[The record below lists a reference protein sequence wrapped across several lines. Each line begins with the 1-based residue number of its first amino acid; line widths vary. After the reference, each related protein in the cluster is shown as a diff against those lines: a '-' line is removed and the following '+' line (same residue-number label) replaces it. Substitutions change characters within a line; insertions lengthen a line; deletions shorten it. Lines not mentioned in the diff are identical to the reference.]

1 MALVDK
7 IKQFVQ
13 DVRQE
18 MSRVSW
24 PAREQ
29 LKGSTSVVIAF
40 SLIFAVYTFGADQI
54 LQQLVKL
61 LLTAR

>member
-1 MALVDK
+1 MALIDK
-7 IKQFVQ
+7 LKQFVQ

-24 PAREQ
+24 PTRGE
-29 LKGSTSVVIAF
+29 LRGSTGVVIAF

-54 LQQLVKL
+54 LQKLVKL
-61 LLTAR
+61 LLTAD

>member
-1 MALVDK
+1 MALIEK

-24 PAREQ
+24 PTREQ
-29 LKGSTSVVIAF
+29 LKGSTGVVIAF
-40 SLIFAVYTFGADQI
+40 SLIFAAYTFGADQI